1 MNREKQTNS
10 PESTRTEKLDE
21 MPDYE
26 TVNVVTIRDT
36 PYARND
42 CYLAIHQDC
51 ILENALGILG
61 LAFCGLFALTLF
73 AMMLIVGGR

>member
-1 MNREKQTNS
+1 MNRQKQINS

-26 TVNVVTIRDT
+26 TVNVVTVRDT

-51 ILENALGILG
+51 IVEHALGILG